1 MKFKYQ
7 ARTKEGGLQA
17 GFVEAG
23 NRDAAL
29 QILANHG
36 LFVLSVSSTEKKRW
50 YEPVMDFVNR
60 VRRRDL
66 VIFARQLATLL
77 EAQLPLSNALATLRE
92 QTTNETLKDAVAQIS
107 QDIQSGLS
115 FSQALEHQGHIFPPY
130 YTAMIRASEV
140 TGNLNEAASF
150 LADYTEREGI
160 LASKASSALIYPGIL
175 LGLFLVVGFL
185 LLTFVFPQIQPIF
198 QESNVSIPWY
208 TEIFLGTGVFL
219 QKWWPAVVVAAIFV
233 VIIVVDYFKSSEG
246 KALLD
251 EGEVRLP
258 ILKKVY
264 LPLLMARFSNAMAL
278 LIHGQIPIAQSLEI
292 MATMMD
298 SAPYTEIIQAITEDV
313 RQGQLLSESLARY
326 PEYFPTLVSQMVGVG
341 ETTGKTEEMFGR
353 IAAIYTREA
362 NQIMDNLIDVIQPV
376 LLIGMG
382 LLVGLLFASILI
394 PLYSLTA
401 SIGTG

>member
-1 MKFKYQ
+1 MPSRRYHKTSKVDSLSH
-7 ARTKEGGLQA
+7 RHLNTK
-17 GFVEAG
+17 
-23 NRDAAL
+23 
-29 QILANHG
+29 
-36 LFVLSVSSTEKKRW
+36 
-50 YEPVMDFVNR
+50 
-60 VRRRDL
+60 
-66 VIFARQLATLL
+66 
-77 EAQLPLSNALATLRE
+77 
-92 QTTNETLKDAVAQIS
+92 
-107 QDIQSGLS
+107 
-115 FSQALEHQGHIFPPY
+115 GHIFPPY

>member
-7 ARTKEGGLQA
+7 ARTKEGELQA

-29 QILANHG
+29 QLLAGHN
-36 LFVLSVSSTEKKRW
+36 LFVLSVTAAEKKSW
-50 YEPVMDFVNR
+50 YEPLIGFFSR
-60 VRRRDL
+60 VRRRDMT
-66 VIFARQLATLL
+66 VFARQLATLL
-77 EAQLPLSNALATLRE
+77 EAQLPLSNALTTLRE
-92 QTTNETLKDAVAQIS
+92 QTTNETLKDAISQIA
-107 QDIQSGLS
+107 QDIQGGLS
-115 FSQALEHQGHIFPPY
+115 FSQALEHQGTIFPTY

-140 TGNLNEAASF
+140 TGNLNEAVSF

-160 LASKASSALIYPGIL
+160 LASKATSALIYPGIL
-175 LGLFLVVGFL
+175 LSLFLIVGFF
-185 LLTFVFPQIQPIF
+185 LLTFIFPQIEPIF

-208 TEIFLGTGVFL
+208 TAMFLGAGVFL
-219 QKWWPAVVVAAIFV
+219 QKWWPAVIIAVVFLGV
-233 VIIVVDYFKSSEG
+233 VVVDYFQSPEG
-246 KALLD
+246 KALLN
-251 EGEVRLP
+251 EGEVHLP
-258 ILKKVY
+258 VLKKVY
-264 LPLLMARFSNAMAL
+264 IPLLMARFSNAMEL

-298 SAPYTEIIQAITEDV
+298 SAPYTEIIQSVAEDV

-326 PEYFPTLVSQMVGVG
+326 PEYFPTIVPQMIGVG
-341 ETTGKTEEMFGR
+341 EKTGKTEEMFGR

-362 NQIMDNLIDVIQPV
+362 NQTMDNLVDIIQPV

-382 LLVGLLFASILI
+382 ALVGLLFASILI

-401 SIGTG
+401 SI

>member
-7 ARTKEGGLQA
+7 ARTKEGELQA

-23 NRDAAL
+23 TRDAAL

-36 LFVLSVSSTEKKRW
+36 LFVLSVSATEKKSW
-50 YEPVMDFVNR
+50 YEPLTSFISR

-66 VIFARQLATLL
+66 IIFARQLSTLL
-77 EAQLPLSNALATLRE
+77 EAQLPLSNALTTLRE

-115 FSQALEHQGHIFPPY
+115 FSQALEHQGSIFPPY

-140 TGNLNEAASF
+140 TGNLNEAAAF

-175 LGLFLVVGFL
+175 LGLFLVVGFI
-185 LLTFVFPQIQPIF
+185 LLTFVFPQIEPIF

-208 TEIFLGTGVFL
+208 TGVFLGTGVFL
-219 QKWWPAVVVAAIFV
+219 QKWWPAVIIAAIFV
-233 VIIVVDYFKSSEG
+233 VIIVADYFKSSEG

-298 SAPYTEIIQAITEDV
+298 SAPYTEIIQTVTEDV
-313 RQGQLLSESLARY
+313 RQGRLLSESLSQY
-326 PEYFPTLVSQMVGVG
+326 PEYFPALVAQMVGVG
-341 ETTGKTEEMFGR
+341 ETTGKTEEMFSR
-353 IAAIYTREA
+353 IAGIYTREA
-362 NQIMDNLIDVIQPV
+362 NQVMDNLIDIIQPV

-401 SIGTG
+401 SIQ

>member
-1 MKFKYQ
+1 M
-7 ARTKEGGLQA
+7 
-17 GFVEAG
+17 
-23 NRDAAL
+23 
-29 QILANHG
+29 
-36 LFVLSVSSTEKKRW
+36 
-50 YEPVMDFVNR
+50 
-60 VRRRDL
+60 
-66 VIFARQLATLL
+66 
-77 EAQLPLSNALATLRE
+77 
-92 QTTNETLKDAVAQIS
+92 
-107 QDIQSGLS
+107 
-115 FSQALEHQGHIFPPY
+115 
-130 YTAMIRASEV
+130 
-140 TGNLNEAASF
+140 
-150 LADYTEREGI
+150 
-160 LASKASSALIYPGIL
+160 
-175 LGLFLVVGFL
+175 
-185 LLTFVFPQIQPIF
+185 
-198 QESNVSIPWY
+198 
-208 TEIFLGTGVFL
+208 GTGVFL
-219 QKWWPAVVVAAIFV
+219 QKWWPAVIIAAIFV
-233 VIIVVDYFKSSEG
+233 VIIVADYFKSSEG

-313 RQGQLLSESLARY
+313 RQGRLLSESLAQY

-341 ETTGKTEEMFGR
+341 ETTGKTEEMFSR
-353 IAAIYTREA
+353 IAGIYTREA
-362 NQIMDNLIDVIQPV
+362 NQVMDNLIDVIQPV